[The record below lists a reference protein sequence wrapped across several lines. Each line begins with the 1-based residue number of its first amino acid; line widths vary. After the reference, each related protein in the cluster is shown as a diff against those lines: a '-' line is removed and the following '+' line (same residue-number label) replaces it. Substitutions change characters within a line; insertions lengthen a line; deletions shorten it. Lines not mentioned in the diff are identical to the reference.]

1 MSKYTEAFK
10 MSVIKKHLEEEIPV
24 RQLSRDLEINIS
36 LIKLWVKKY
45 NTNGFINKKSKTTV
59 FSSEFKL
66 KVLNYQQEY
75 SLSDRETA
83 IKFGIAEHGTVGAW
97 RRKYITGGISD
108 LKDMRGRPSKMP
120 KSVIPEK
127 PREEWTKDEEL
138 AALKAENLYLKKLWA
153 LIQEEQEQTKAKEK
167 ENSEP
172 AAN

>member
-83 IKFGIAEHGTVGAW
+83 IKFGIAEHGTV
-97 RRKYITGGISD
+97 
-108 LKDMRGRPSKMP
+108 
-120 KSVIPEK
+120 
-127 PREEWTKDEEL
+127 
-138 AALKAENLYLKKLWA
+138 
-153 LIQEEQEQTKAKEK
+153 
-167 ENSEP
+167 
-172 AAN
+172 